1 MKDTMSKKKKS
12 VNSKSVSKSVKKED
26 SQVLSKSTKKVKR
39 TRHGAYLSYNTR
51 LVFYII
57 LLIVFFALSLFCAR
71 KTLIKENTK
80 PIAFTE
86 QEIVDYK
93 VYLKDNDFYTEKF
106 LPKNRAYI
114 ANLIDYI
121 DVDMKYIFHID
132 DLTKMNV
139 DYKVVGELV
148 IENSA
153 GSSRYFEKEYTIV
166 DSKHKNIEGM
176 NEFLITENVKVNYDY
191 YNELAN
197 RFRASYGVETNSY
210 LRLYLQ
216 LNKGTDKNLS
226 YTISEGTRVDSV
238 TIPLSERAIE
248 IKINSAN
255 NISSRFVVPKPS
267 IRINTPYL
275 AGEVLAFF
283 IAAFALIRAIGYIT
297 MMIKSVSPYDKFVNK
312 ILKDYDRLIIEIE
325 TNINLDDYNVIEV
338 SKFTELLDVRDN
350 LKMPINYYNIA
361 KHEKGIFYIKNNDD
375 IYLLTLK
382 NVDLKG
388 KKLKEIC

>member
-1 MKDTMSKKKKS
+1 MKDTMSKKKKI
-12 VNSKSVSKSVKKED
+12 VNSKSVSKNVEKED
-26 SQVLSKSTKKVKR
+26 SQVLSKNTKKVKR
-39 TRHGAYLSYNTR
+39 TRRGAYLSYNTR

-57 LLIVFFALSLFCAR
+57 LLVVFFALSLFCAR

-267 IRINTPYL
+267 IRINTPFL

-312 ILKDYDRLIIEIE
+312 ILKDYDRLIIEID

-338 SKFTELLDVRDN
+338 NKFTELLDVRDN

-388 KKLKEIC
+388 KKLKEIY

>member
-1 MKDTMSKKKKS
+1 MEDTMSKKKKS
-12 VNSKSVSKSVKKED
+12 VNSKSVSKSVEKED
-26 SQVLSKSTKKVKR
+26 NKVLSKSTKKVKR

-57 LLIVFFALSLFCAR
+57 LLVVFFALSLFCAR

-283 IAAFALIRAIGYIT
+283 IAAFSLIRAISYIT
-297 MMIKSVSPYDKFVNK
+297 MMIKSVSPYDKLVNK
-312 ILKDYDRLIIEIE
+312 ILKDYDRLIIEID
-325 TNINLDDYNVIEV
+325 TNINLADYNVIEV